1 MADEKETKKPE
12 TAAEKPNA
20 YDKFIAIVQK
30 PEAERTPEETKFV
43 NDLLALFR
51 NNDAKTG
58 LLYTS
63 DAADE

>member
-30 PEAERTPEETKFV
+30 PEAERTPEE
-43 NDLLALFR
+43 DISL
-51 NNDAKTG
+51 
-58 LLYTS
+58 
-63 DAADE
+63 

>member
-51 NNDAKTG
+51 NNDENTEKAP
-58 LLYTS
+58 
-63 DAADE
+63 A